1 MDLYELSKSIFEGF
15 SNQFREKGIDA
26 KIMGDEAH
34 VVADRKRIGQVITNL
49 LSNAIKYTDEKGS
62 ISVLVKR
69 DTNKA
74 VLIVEDTGIGIPK
87 EDLGRVFER
96 FYRTDKS
103 RTRKTGGAGIGLS
116 ISKAIV
122 KAHGGVIYCE
132 SEPGTGSRF
141 IVELPTKAS
150 RNLLFP

>member
-1 MDLYELSKSIFEGF
+1 M
-15 SNQFREKGIDA
+15 
-26 KIMGDEAH
+26 
-34 VVADRKRIGQVITNL
+34 
-49 LSNAIKYTDEKGS
+49 
-62 ISVLVKR
+62 KR

-132 SEPGTGSRF
+132 SEPGIGSRF

-150 RNLLFP
+150 KLANDVSSFADASSYK

>member
-1 MDLYELSKSIFEGF
+1 MSRALSE
-15 SNQFREKGIDA
+15 
-26 KIMGDEAH
+26 
-34 VVADRKRIGQVITNL
+34 V
-49 LSNAIKYTDEKGS
+49 
-62 ISVLVKR
+62 SVLVKR

-132 SEPGTGSRF
+132 SEPGIGSRF

-150 RNLLFP
+150 KLANDVSSFADASSYK